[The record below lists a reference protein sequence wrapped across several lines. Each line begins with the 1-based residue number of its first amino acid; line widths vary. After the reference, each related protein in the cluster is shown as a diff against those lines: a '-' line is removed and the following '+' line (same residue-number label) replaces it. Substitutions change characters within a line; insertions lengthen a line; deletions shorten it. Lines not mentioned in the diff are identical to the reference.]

1 MTERWDGVSSH
12 GGQHLAAEDQFRD
25 RTMSFGEHLEE
36 LRIHL
41 FRALYGVLAA
51 LFITAYFGNTVVAI
65 IKDPV
70 ERRYE
75 PWQRKRIET
84 RAAAFK
90 KAQQELAADKRTK
103 VDLEATLSP
112 DDLNKI
118 AEKLGVTPPKPIED
132 GITLSVHA
140 PIGNV
145 VDAIAEPMADIDGK
159 WSVKTFSVQ
168 EGFVIYFKAVLG
180 ASVLLASP
188 WVFYQIYSFIAVGL
202 YAHERRFVMLSLPFS
217 VVLFVL
223 GVLTC
228 YFLAFPRMLDFFFVT
243 NDWLDIESDIRLNEW
258 VGFSV
263 ILMLIFGIGF
273 QLPLFMLLLER
284 VGIITHEWMASQRRM
299 AILVLAIVAAVVTPG
314 GDPIT
319 MLFLAIP
326 LYFLFELGL
335 FLMQYFRRN
344 NPFAG
349 RSEQLEE
356 VEMEI

>member
-1 MTERWDGVSSH
+1 M
-12 GGQHLAAEDQFRD
+12 AAENQFRD

-36 LRIHL
+36 LRLHL

-65 IKDPV
+65 LKDPV
-70 ERRYE
+70 EKRYE
-75 PWQRKRIET
+75 PWQRKRVET
-84 RAAAFK
+84 RAAAFE
-90 KAQQELAADKRTK
+90 KAQSELARDKQTL
-103 VDLEATLSP
+103 VNLEATLSAA
-112 DDLNKI
+112 DLNRLAVKI
-118 AEKLGVTPPKPIED
+118 GFTPEKKIEGD
-132 GITLSVHA
+132 FTFVVQA
-140 PIGNV
+140 PIGKV
-145 VDAIAEPMADIDGK
+145 VDAVAEPLAQIDGK

-202 YAHERRFVMLSLPFS
+202 YANERRFVMMSLPFS
-217 VVLFVL
+217 LALFIL

-263 ILMLIFGIGF
+263 VLMLIFGLGF

-299 AILVLAIVAAVVTPG
+299 AILVLAIISAVATPG

-319 MLFLAIP
+319 MLFLAVP
-326 LYFLFELGL
+326 LYILFELGL

-349 RSEQLEE
+349 REGQLEE
-356 VEMEI
+356 IELEI